1 MAANHTDD
9 GLRQQIEAQINEYQE
24 NVSKF
29 FDSGNKSAGARAR
42 KALLEMTKTGK
53 ELRKKIQ
60 DIKNT
65 SK

>member
-29 FDSGNKSAGARAR
+29 FDSGNKSTIYVPEHR
-42 KALLEMTKTGK
+42 KICHYLKAQ
-53 ELRKKIQ
+53 RKYEY
-60 DIKNT
+60 
-65 SK
+65 

>member
-1 MAANHTDD
+1 MNDKLLEQYEELKT
-9 GLRQQIEAQINEYQE
+9 LVESLQIDLVKNA
-24 NVSKF
+24 
-29 FDSGNKSAGARAR
+29 SGNKSAGARAR

>member
-1 MAANHTDD
+1 MVMED
-9 GLRQQIEAQINEYQE
+9 GRERTARQVLDEIMNRW
-24 NVSKF
+24 

-60 DIKNT
+60 DIKNN

>member
-1 MAANHTDD
+1 M
-9 GLRQQIEAQINEYQE
+9 EAQINEYQE

-60 DIKNT
+60 DIKNN